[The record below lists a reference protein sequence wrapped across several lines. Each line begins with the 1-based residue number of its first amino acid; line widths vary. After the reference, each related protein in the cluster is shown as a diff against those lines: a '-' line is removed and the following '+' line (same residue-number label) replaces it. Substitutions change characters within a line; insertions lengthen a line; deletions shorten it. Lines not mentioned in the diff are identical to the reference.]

1 MRREMKNHPSCLVTE
16 SPFNILF
23 IRAVNN
29 RSNSIIDSDTSSLCF
44 FDSLNGVKNA
54 LFITPS
60 FINLLLAK
68 KTVPVKKDWF
78 ISNLTVRGTS
88 FQIQAYKNTNTE
100 LKSLINCFS
109 SSINSTCDSFCF
121 SDNRK
126 IFNREKKDEEG
137 LQNATKLSIFPK

>member
-1 MRREMKNHPSCLVTE
+1 MKCPKKHVMRKEMKNHPSCLVTE

-68 KTVPVKKDWF
+68 NTVPVEKDWF

-88 FQIQAYKNTNTE
+88 FQIQAYKNTKTE

-109 SSINSTCDSFCF
+109 SSIYSTLCDCF
-121 SDNRK
+121 FALSDNLK
-126 IFNREKKDEEG
+126 ISYRGKKD
-137 LQNATKLSIFPK
+137 K